1 MSEVNGRFLTGSTMS
16 QVVRMAV
23 TGSIWITF
31 MFAVDVANLFWV
43 HLLGIERL
51 VAALGFA

>member
-1 MSEVNGRFLTGSTMS
+1 MS